1 MFDQVSFFD
10 APHYKID
17 KPIRLIELFAGIGSQ
32 AKALRNIGADYEH
45 YRICEFDEYAVKSY
59 NAIHGTEFKKS
70 DVTQITAEDLGI
82 VDKDKYCYIMTYSFP
97 CQDLSVA
104 GKGKGMAK
112 DSGTRSGLLWE
123 VERLLDECTDLPQI
137 LLMENVTQ
145 VHGQKN
151 IRHFRDWLVKLES
164 LGYRNY
170 FQDLNAKG
178 FEVPQNRDRTFMV
191 SILGEFTYKFPTPRP
206 LTLRLKDVLEEKVD
220 EKYYLSENTIGF
232 WEANSKKQ
240 EENGNGFRFTPS
252 DGSGIAKTILTR
264 PGNRMDDNYIE
275 EPQITVL
282 GNYMPSGH
290 DASRIVDPDGIAP
303 TVKENHGT
311 VTAIVEPEV
320 KQIGNLFPSKTRD
333 NPNRGR
339 LYDTEGI
346 APTLD
351 TMQGGNRQPFITVD
365 AEKGVFIVPENN
377 KKGYAE
383 ADEGD
388 TINISYRTSKTRRG
402 RVGKGV
408 AQTIMACQEEQVVVV
423 SEPLALD
430 EQNGYIREDG
440 TVGCLTTDGSS
451 PKHNN
456 RVIEGN
462 KRIRKLTPRECYRLM
477 GFTDEDFDKAS
488 AVNSDTQLY
497 KQAGN
502 SICVPVLEA
511 IFKQFF

>member
-1 MFDQVSFFD
+1 
-10 APHYKID
+10 
-17 KPIRLIELFAGIGSQ
+17 
-32 AKALRNIGADYEH
+32 
-45 YRICEFDEYAVKSY
+45 
-59 NAIHGTEFKKS
+59 
-70 DVTQITAEDLGI
+70 
-82 VDKDKYCYIMTYSFP
+82 MTYSFP

-112 DSGTRSGLLWE
+112 GGGTRSGLLWE

-151 IRHFRDWLVKLES
+151 IRHFRDWLVKLER

-170 FQDLNAKG
+170 FQDLNSKG

-191 SILGEFTYKFPTPRP
+191 SILGEYMYKFPTPKP

-220 EKYYLSENTIGF
+220 EKYYLSENMLNF
-232 WEANSKKQ
+232 FKANSVKQ
-240 EENGNGFRFTPS
+240 EQSGNGFRFAPT
-252 DGSGIAKTILTR
+252 DGSGIAKTITTHN
-264 PGNRMDDNYIE
+264 GSRMDYNFIE
-275 EPQITVL
+275 EP
-282 GNYMPSGH
+282 
-290 DASRIVDPDGIAP
+290 
-303 TVKENHGT
+303 
-311 VTAIVEPEV
+311 EV
-320 KQIGNLFPSKTRD
+320 RQIGNLFPSKTRD

-346 APTLD
+346 SPCLD
-351 TMQGGNRQPFITVD
+351 AMQGGQRQPFIF
-365 AEKGVFIVPENN
+365 E
-377 KKGYAE
+377 
-383 ADEGD
+383 
-388 TINISYRTSKTRRG
+388 
-402 RVGKGV
+402 
-408 AQTIMACQEEQVVVV
+408 
-423 SEPLALD
+423 EPLALD

-456 RVIEGN
+456 RIIEMTYELGMQSTGFVEEKYNEFVEENGYVPELFNPYNKAEISDVCPTITTQCGGSTSSSTVLKKVGN
-462 KRIRKLTPRECYRLM
+462 RIRKLTPRECYRLM
-477 GFTDEDFDKAS
+477 GFSDEDFDKAS
-488 AVNSDTQLY
+488 AVNSNNQLY

>member
-1 MFDQVSFFD
+1 MFDQISFFD
-10 APHYKID
+10 APLYKID

-32 AKALRNIGADYEH
+32 AKALRNIGADFEH

-59 NAIHGTEFKKS
+59 NAIHGTQFEKS
-70 DVTQITAEDLGI
+70 DITQITAADLGI

-104 GKGKGMAK
+104 GKGRGMAK
-112 DSGTRSGLLWE
+112 GGGTRSGLLWE

-191 SILGEFTYKFPTPRP
+191 SILGEYMYKFPTPKP

-220 EKYYLSENTIGF
+220 EKYYLSENMLNF
-232 WEANSKKQ
+232 FKANSVKQ
-240 EENGNGFRFTPS
+240 EQSGIRFRFAPT
-252 DGSGIAKTILTR
+252 DGSGIAKTITTHN
-264 PGNRMDDNYIE
+264 GSRMDDNFIE
-275 EPQITVL
+275 EPQINVL

-311 VTAIVEPEV
+311 VTAIAEPEV
-320 KQIGNLFPSKTRD
+320 RQIGNLFPSPTRD

-346 APTLD
+346 SPCLD
-351 TMQGGNRQPFITVD
+351 AMQGGQRQPFITEPCGGSTSSSTVL
-365 AEKGVFIVPENN
+365 
-377 KKGYAE
+377 KK
-383 ADEGD
+383 
-388 TINISYRTSKTRRG
+388 
-402 RVGKGV
+402 VG
-408 AQTIMACQEEQVVVV
+408 
-423 SEPLALD
+423 
-430 EQNGYIREDG
+430 
-440 TVGCLTTDGSS
+440 
-451 PKHNN
+451 
-456 RVIEGN
+456 

-477 GFTDEDFDKAS
+477 GFSDEDFDKARL
-488 AVNSDTQLY
+488 VNSDTQLY